1 MTFSLRGLAN
11 ACVFTLWLAA
21 ILTCV
26 VGAWLGIMA
35 SQDFLK
41 VTFDTRPF

>member
-1 MTFSLRGLAN
+1 MTLSLRGLVT
-11 ACVFTLWLAA
+11 ACVFTLWLGA

-26 VGAWLGIMA
+26 VGTWLGIMV

-41 VTFDTRPF
+41 ATFDTRPF